1 MREARPDEGTQSLD
15 SNGAGLARPP
25 APRFV
30 SSYVRGVWSVWLRN
44 ALVWRKLAIPSLTG
58 NVLDPL
64 MGLLAFGFGV
74 GGMLPAINGQPY
86 LNYLVCGTLAMSAMH
101 AATFE
106 ALYSAFSRMHVQR
119 TWEAIMNTPVSL
131 TEIVLGEW
139 VWAASKSV
147 MSSTAMLVVVACL
160 GIGSPVV
167 WLQVFFCLVVGALMF
182 SALALCVNAKAPGY
196 DFFMFYFTL
205 CVTPM
210 TFLSGAFFPRSQLP
224 GPLQTIADGLPL
236 SLLVD
241 MVRAAFDGH
250 LSSSMPQM
258 LGVGIYLVL
267 GIGFAL
273 RMTTRRFAKS

>member
-1 MREARPDEGTQSLD
+1 MHEGHMSTQ
-15 SNGAGLARPP
+15 GQ
-25 APRFV
+25 
-30 SSYVRGVWSVWLRN
+30 SSRSSVMAVWSVWLRN

-74 GGMLPAINGQPY
+74 GGMLPAIDGQPY

-119 TWEAIMNTPVSL
+119 TWEAIMNTPVRL
-131 TEIVLGEW
+131 PEIVLGEW

-147 MSSTAMLVVVACL
+147 MSSTAMLLVVACL
-160 GIGSPVV
+160 GIGSPWV
-167 WLQVFFCLVVGALMF
+167 WFQVFLCLVVGALMF
-182 SALALCVNAKAPGY
+182 AALALCVNARAPGY

-224 GPLQTIADGLPL
+224 GALQTVADLLPL

-241 MVRAAFDGH
+241 MVRAAFNGAI
-250 LSSSMPQM
+250 SNAWPQM
-258 LGVGIYLVL
+258 LGVVAYLVA
-267 GIGFAL
+267 GIVTAL
-273 RMTTRRFAKS
+273 RWSAQRFARA

>member
-1 MREARPDEGTQSLD
+1 MSERHAWRVDP
-15 SNGAGLARPP
+15 GAVL
-25 APRFV
+25 
-30 SSYVRGVWSVWLRN
+30 SVWRRN

-74 GGMLPAINGQPY
+74 GGLLPDIAGQPY
-86 LNYLVCGTLAMSAMH
+86 LNYLVCGTLGMSAMN

-131 TEIVLGEW
+131 AEVVLGEW
-139 VWAASKSV
+139 FWAASKSV
-147 MSSTAMLVVVACL
+147 ISSTAMLLVVAVL
-160 GIGSPVV
+160 GIGSPWI
-167 WLQVFFCLVVGALMF
+167 WLQVWLCVAVGSLMF
-182 SALALCVNAKAPGY
+182 SGLALCVNARAPGY

-210 TFLSGAFFPRSQLP
+210 TFLSGAFFPRTQLP
-224 GPLQTIADGLPL
+224 AAMQFVADALPL

-241 MVRAAFDGH
+241 MVRAAFNGAL
-250 LSSSMPQM
+250 LSAWPQM
-258 LGVGIYLVL
+258 LGVLLYLSL
-267 GIGFAL
+267 GIAGAL
-273 RMTTRRFAKS
+273 HLSAQRFAKT

>member
-1 MREARPDEGTQSLD
+1 MPDVNKRAQ
-15 SNGAGLARPP
+15 
-25 APRFV
+25 
-30 SSYVRGVWSVWLRN
+30 GVWSVWLRN
-44 ALVWRKLAIPSLTG
+44 ALVWRKLAIPSLMG

-86 LNYLVCGTLAMSAMH
+86 LNYLVCGTLAMSSMN

-106 ALYSAFSRMHVQR
+106 GLYSAFSRMHVQR
-119 TWEAIMNTPVSL
+119 TWEAIMNTPVRLS
-131 TEIVLGEW
+131 EIVLGEW

-147 MSSTAMLVVVACL
+147 MSSTAMLLVVACL

-167 WLQVFFCLVVGALMF
+167 WAQVFICLIVGSLMF
-182 SALALCVNAKAPGY
+182 SALALCVNARAPGY

-210 TFLSGAFFPRSQLP
+210 TFLSGAFFPRTQLP
-224 GPLQTIADGLPL
+224 VQLQFVADHLPL

-250 LSSSMPQM
+250 LFSAWPQM
-258 LGVGIYLVL
+258 LGVAAYLLAGICL
-267 GIGFAL
+267 AL
-273 RMTTRRFAKS
+273 HLSAQRFAKA